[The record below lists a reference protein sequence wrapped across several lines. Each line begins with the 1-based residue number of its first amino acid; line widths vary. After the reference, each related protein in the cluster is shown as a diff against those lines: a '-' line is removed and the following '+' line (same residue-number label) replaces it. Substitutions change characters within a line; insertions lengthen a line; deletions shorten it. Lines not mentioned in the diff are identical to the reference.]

1 MKEQRLNLSDED
13 INNLFDAFDRS
24 RDGSICY
31 DEFIRTLRGPMN
43 NFRKR
48 LVMQAF
54 NKLDKDGNGYV
65 DINDIKGVY
74 DAKRHPDVI

>member
-48 LVMQAF
+48 LVM
-54 NKLDKDGNGYV
+54 
-65 DINDIKGVY
+65 
-74 DAKRHPDVI
+74 